1 MELLAPYIPRF
12 ILILLRAG
20 IAAAMLPFLGGGN
33 VPAIFRIG
41 FALGISILL
50 TPIIQLGGNIEQV
63 PVLVL
68 REAVLGAALGG
79 TTRAI
84 FYGVEMAG
92 QLASNAMG
100 LSIATVFNPEI
111 GQSTEVSRL
120 FGLIAL
126 LVFLAVDGHH
136 DLIAILVRSYEVL
149 PPGAL
154 NIKAAAFLV
163 ITIGPRLLVF
173 ALTVAAPV
181 VVMMLIVN
189 LLLGFLAK
197 AAPQMNVFFVGYP
210 VYIFAGFM
218 VILFG
223 IPVLI
228 HALSTYTEGMRNI
241 AMQLI
246 WSAGR

>member
-1 MELLAPYIPRF
+1 MELLAPYIPKF

-20 IAAAMLPFLGGGN
+20 ISAAMLPFLGSGN
-33 VPAIFRIG
+33 IPAMFRIG
-41 FALGISILL
+41 LALGISMLL
-50 TPIIQLGGNIEQV
+50 TPIVQIEVNMEQA
-63 PVLVL
+63 PILVL
-68 REAVLGAALGG
+68 HEAVLGAALAGI
-79 TTRAI
+79 TRAL
-84 FYGVEMAG
+84 FYGIEMAG
-92 QLASNAMG
+92 QLASTSMG

-120 FGLIAL
+120 FGLIAI

-136 DLIAILVRSYEVL
+136 DLIAILAKSYEVL
-149 PPGAL
+149 PPGATD
-154 NIKAAAFLV
+154 IKAAAFFV
-163 ITIGPRLLVF
+163 ITSGQHLLVF
-173 ALTVAAPV
+173 ALTVSAPA

-218 VILFG
+218 VILIG
-223 IPVLI
+223 MPVFI
-228 HALSTYTEGMRNI
+228 HALGAYSEGIRKA

-246 WSAGR
+246 QGVGR